1 MPTAPSPQHVLST
14 WQVEETWE
22 GPPAGVCFF
31 QYSPWGKVVC
41 NLLLEW
47 MLQVKWPKDPEP
59 QEGDLGAT
67 WMELFVSFTLWSK
80 FLLPLKRFK
89 PGGEPYLQTFSD
101 WAEAEKFAVGLGE
114 ASNGFTNLL
123 LQVRKLCTNDVWP
136 DRKRGFCKSLY
147 VLGSSNQPFG
157 FLQRPVMPMQSE
169 VTEYMHAYVM
179 KFQAFDKLPPLDVV
193 LRLPAGMQLTLSW
206 QKSLKEVAK
215 GYQIAKQW
223 RQHPLP
229 GIRF

>member
-1 MPTAPSPQHVLST
+1 
-14 WQVEETWE
+14 
-22 GPPAGVCFF
+22 
-31 QYSPWGKVVC
+31 
-41 NLLLEW
+41 
-47 MLQVKWPKDPEP
+47 
-59 QEGDLGAT
+59 
-67 WMELFVSFTLWSK
+67 
-80 FLLPLKRFK
+80 
-89 PGGEPYLQTFSD
+89 
-101 WAEAEKFAVGLGE
+101 
-114 ASNGFTNLL
+114 
-123 LQVRKLCTNDVWP
+123 
-136 DRKRGFCKSLY
+136 
-147 VLGSSNQPFG
+147 
-157 FLQRPVMPMQSE
+157 MQSE